1 MLHPPLRGDRTLR
14 SGVLPWLALWLV
26 RAVPCLR
33 AQGPAGGDIQGVVK
47 SGNQPLPGVAI
58 SAANTLT
65 GQKVVTSTDLDGS
78 YALHLPADG
87 RYVVRAQL
95 AAFAP
100 TTKEVLINA
109 ANRSARV
116 DVELLLLSRAQA
128 AAKQQ
133 QAQAAQ
139 QATSGFQSLTAQLQ
153 EGGESGGQNNGSQG
167 GGGQSAGE
175 GMGTQGV
182 PENAATESVAVSGAG
197 GASATLAGLSS
208 EEMQQR
214 VREMREQN
222 AGQGGPGGGF
232 GGPGGPGGGGGFGGG
247 GIFMMGGGGGR
258 GRGRFDINRPHGALF
273 YTLSDSAFD
282 AAPYSLTGQPAN
294 KPAYTRHS
302 FGAVLGGP
310 LNIPKIYHGGDKT
323 FFFLSYNGSLGD
335 TPYDAFST
343 VPTLDERNGIFPV
356 PIYDPVTH
364 VPFLNNTLPPGS
376 ISAQAQG
383 LLPFIPEPNL
393 PGTLDNFHFVT
404 STTNNL
410 SNFNLRL
417 IHNFGTLFNTLR
429 PGGQRNLV
437 TVGFHYRSSDSTLAN
452 PFPSVG
458 GDTSTQS
465 FDIPIAYIRSF
476 HKITNILRLDINRN
490 RVETTN
496 LYAFLQNIAGTVG
509 INGVSQNPFDW
520 GLPNLSFTNFAGVHD
535 INPALQRNQTFSV
548 SDFMVRT
555 SGKHILRWGGD
566 FRRLQINT
574 HTDSN
579 ARGSFV
585 FTGANTAQFVGGL
598 PVGGTG
604 VDFADFLLG
613 LPQMTSAQ
621 FGANNYYF
629 RGNSWDLF
637 FQDDWRVRGNLTL
650 NFGLRYEYVSPFTE
664 INNQIVN
671 LDANPQFTAVAPVLP
686 GQTGPF
692 TGSFPLSLIQP
703 DRNNF
708 APRIG
713 IAWKPFAKTVV
724 RAGYGINYNTGQYA
738 SMVQQLAFQP
748 PFSFTQTNVESA
760 TLPLTLANG
769 FPPAPPAT
777 ITNNY
782 GVDQNYALG
791 YVQIWNLDVQ
801 RELTPTLML
810 NLDYT
815 GTKGTHLDIQEAPNR
830 SFTGVRIPGVQP
842 FLWETSS
849 GDSIANAGT
858 VRLRK
863 RLQHGISIGG
873 SYTWSKSIDD
883 ASSIGGGQAVVAQN
897 AFDLAAE
904 RGPSSFDQTHRFT
917 ADYLWELPLGRDKRW
932 LAQPGALRTVF
943 GDWSWSGDWTIGS
956 GLPFTARVL
965 GSFADV
971 NRGTNGTLRA
981 DYNGQPTSLPDPT
994 IAAWFNTAAFTA
1006 PPDGLLGTAGR
1017 NSIRGPG
1024 QVLFDMA
1031 LSKVFSLSETR
1042 MLEFRMQTT
1051 NIFNTPQ
1058 FTTIDTTVNSPTFG
1072 RVVSVGP
1079 MRSMQLVARFR
1090 F

>member
-1 MLHPPLRGDRTLR
+1 M
-14 SGVLPWLALWLV
+14 
-26 RAVPCLR
+26 
-33 AQGPAGGDIQGVVK
+33 
-47 SGNQPLPGVAI
+47 PLPGVAI

-65 GQKVVTSTDLDGS
+65 GQKAVTSTDLDGS
-78 YALHLPADG
+78 YALHVPADG

-100 TTKEVLINA
+100 VTKEVLINS

-116 DVELLLLSRAQA
+116 DLELILLSRAQA

-153 EGGESGGQNNGSQG
+153 EGGESAGGGAGAGESGGQAGS
-167 GGGQSAGE
+167 E
-175 GMGTQGV
+175 GLGMPGV
-182 PENAATESVAVSGAG
+182 STDSATESVAVSGTA
-197 GASATLAGLSS
+197 ASATLAGLSS
-208 EEMQQR
+208 EEMRQR
-214 VREMREQN
+214 AQEMRQ
-222 AGQGGPGGGF
+222 QGGGP
-232 GGPGGPGGGGGFGGG
+232 GGPGGPGGGGPGGPGGFGGG

-273 YTLSDSAFD
+273 YTLSDSALD

-294 KPAYTRHS
+294 KPAYTRHN

-335 TPYDAFST
+335 SPYDAFST
-343 VPTLDERNGIFPV
+343 VPTLDERKGIFPV

-364 VPFLNNTLPPGS
+364 LPFLNNTIPGGM
-376 ISAQAQG
+376 ISTAALN

-393 PGTLDNFHFVT
+393 PGTIDNFHFVT
-404 STTNNL
+404 SATNNM
-410 SNFNLRL
+410 NNVNLRL
-417 IHNFGTLFNTLR
+417 IHNFGTLLNTLR
-429 PGGQRNLV
+429 PGGQRNLI
-437 TVGFHYRSSDSTLAN
+437 TFGFHFHNADTTLTN
-452 PFPSVG
+452 PFPSVA

-465 FDIPIAYIRSF
+465 FDIPISYIRSF
-476 HKITNILRLDINRN
+476 HKITNILRFDFNRN

-496 LYAFLQNIAGTVG
+496 LYAFVTDVAGMAGVT
-509 INGVSQNPFDW
+509 GVSTDPFDW
-520 GLPNLSFTNFAGVHD
+520 GLPNLSFSDFAGVHD
-535 INPALQRNQTFSV
+535 INPLLQRNQTLSL
-548 SDFMVRT
+548 SDFMVWT
-555 SGKHILRWGGD
+555 HGKHTLRWGGD
-566 FRRLQINT
+566 FRRLQIDT

-598 PVGGTG
+598 PVAGTG

-621 FGANNYYF
+621 FGANNFYF

-637 FQDDWRVRGNLTL
+637 VQDDWRVRGNLTL
-650 NFGLRYEYVSPFTE
+650 NFGLRYEYVSPYTE
-664 INNQIVN
+664 LNNQIVN

-686 GQTGPF
+686 GQVGPF
-692 TGSFPLSLIQP
+692 SGAFPFSLVRP

-724 RAGYGINYNTGQYA
+724 RAGYGINYNTGQYT
-738 SMVQQLAFQP
+738 SLVQQLAFQP

-760 TLPLTLANG
+760 TLPLTLENG
-769 FPPAPPAT
+769 FPPVPPST

-782 GVDQNYALG
+782 GVDVDYALG
-791 YVQIWNLDVQ
+791 YVQVWNLDIQ
-801 RELTPTLML
+801 REITPTLML

-815 GTKGTHLDIQEAPNR
+815 GTKGTHLDMLEAPNR
-830 SFTGVRIPGVQP
+830 SATGVRIPGVQP
-842 FLWETSS
+842 FLWETSV

-863 RLQHGISIGG
+863 RLQHGVSLGG
-873 SYTWSKSIDD
+873 SYTFSKSIDN

-917 ADYLWELPLGRDKRW
+917 ADYLWELPFGRDRRW
-932 LAQPGALRTVF
+932 LAQPGALRTLL
-943 GDWSWSGDWTIGS
+943 GDWSWSGDWTIAS
-956 GLPFTARVL
+956 GMPFTARVL
-965 GSFADV
+965 GNFADV

-981 DYNGQPTSLPDPT
+981 DYNGQPISLPDPS
-994 IAAWFNTAAFTA
+994 IAEWFNTAAFSV

-1017 NSIRGPG
+1017 NTIRGPG

-1042 MLEFRMQTT
+1042 LLEFRAQAT

-1058 FTTIDTTVNSPTFG
+1058 FTSIDTTVNSPTFG
-1072 RVVSVGP
+1072 RVVAVGP
-1079 MRSMQLVARFR
+1079 MRSMQVVARFR

>member
-1 MLHPPLRGDRTLR
+1 ML
-14 SGVLPWLALWLV
+14 
-26 RAVPCLR
+26 AVPCLR
-33 AQGPAGGDIQGVVK
+33 AQTPEPAAAGGDIQGVVK
-47 SGNQPLPGVAI
+47 SGNMPLPGVAI

-78 YALHLPADG
+78 YALHVPANG
-87 RYVVRAQL
+87 RYVVRAQM

-100 TTKEVLINA
+100 LTKEVLINA
-109 ANRSARV
+109 ANRAARV
-116 DVELLLLSRAQA
+116 DLELVLLSRAQA
-128 AAKQQ
+128 AAQQQ

-153 EGGESGGQNNGSQG
+153 EGGESPAGGESS
-167 GGGQSAGE
+167 GQTNAEGLGIAGVS
-175 GMGTQGV
+175 TDS
-182 PENAATESVAVSGAG
+182 ATESVAVSGA

-208 EEMQQR
+208 EEMRQR
-214 VREMREQN
+214 AQEMRQ
-222 AGQGGPGGGF
+222 QGGGP
-232 GGPGGPGGGGGFGGG
+232 GGPGGPGGGGPGRPGGPGGFGGG
-247 GIFMMGGGGGR
+247 GIFMMGGGGR

-282 AAPYSLTGQPAN
+282 AAPYSLTGEPAN
-294 KPAYTRHS
+294 KPSYTRHN

-323 FFFLSYNGSLGD
+323 FFFLSYTGSLGD
-335 TPYDAFST
+335 SPYDAFST
-343 VPTLDERNGIFPV
+343 VPTLDERKGIFPV

-364 VPFLNNTLPPGS
+364 LPFLNNTIPSGS
-376 ISAQAQG
+376 FSTAAQN

-393 PGTLDNFHFVT
+393 PGTIDNFHFVT
-404 STTNNL
+404 SATNNV
-410 SNFNLRL
+410 NNLNVRV

-429 PGGQRNLV
+429 PGGQRNLI
-437 TVGFHYRSSDSTLAN
+437 TFGFHYRTADSTLTN

-458 GDTSTQS
+458 GDTSAQS

-476 HKITNILRLDINRN
+476 HKITNILRVDFNRN
-490 RVETTN
+490 RVETRN
-496 LYAFLQNIAGTVG
+496 LYAFVTDVAGTAGVT
-509 INGVSQNPFDW
+509 GVSTDPFDW
-520 GLPNLSFTNFAGVHD
+520 GLPNLSFSNFAGVHD
-535 INPALQRNQTFSV
+535 INPLLQRNQTFSV
-548 SDFMVRT
+548 SDFMIWT
-555 SGKHILRWGGD
+555 QGKHTLRWGGD

-585 FTGANTAQFVGGL
+585 FTGVNTAQFVGGL
-598 PVGGTG
+598 PVNGTG

-621 FGANNYYF
+621 FGANNFYF

-650 NFGLRYEYVSPFTE
+650 NFGLRYEYVSPYTE
-664 INNQIVN
+664 LNNQIVN

-686 GQTGPF
+686 GQVGPYS
-692 TGSFPLSLIQP
+692 GVFPLSLMHP

-724 RAGYGINYNTGQYA
+724 RAGYGINYNTGQY
-738 SMVQQLAFQP
+738 SSVVQQLAFQP

-760 TLPLTLANG
+760 TLPLTLENG
-769 FPPAPPAT
+769 FPPAPPST
-777 ITNNY
+777 VTNNY
-782 GVDQNYALG
+782 GVDINYALG
-791 YVQIWNLDVQ
+791 YVQIWNLDIQ

-815 GTKGTHLDIQEAPNR
+815 GTKGTHLDMLEAPNR

-842 FLWETSS
+842 FLWETAV
-849 GDSIANAGT
+849 GDSIANAAT

-863 RLQHGISIGG
+863 WLEHGVSIGG
-873 SYTWSKSIDD
+873 SYTWSKSIDN

-917 ADYLWELPLGRDKRW
+917 ADYLWELPFGRDKRW
-932 LAQPGALRTVF
+932 LAQAGAWRTLL
-943 GDWSWSGDWTIGS
+943 GDWSWSGDWTIAS
-956 GLPFTARVL
+956 GMPFTARVL

-981 DYNGQPTSLPDPT
+981 DYNGQPISVPDPS
-994 IAAWFNTAAFTA
+994 IAQWFNTAAFSV
-1006 PPDGLLGTAGR
+1006 PPDGLLGSAGR

-1031 LSKVFSLSETR
+1031 LSKVFSLSETS
-1042 MLEFRMQTT
+1042 MLEFRAQAS

-1058 FTTIDTTVNSPTFG
+1058 FTTIDTAVNSPTFG
-1072 RVVSVGP
+1072 RVVAVGP